1 MKALCCF
8 LYGLEGGNFVLTTL
22 NIHLDGIQ
30 FVHMPVCVCL
40 CEELKMAEGESAAA
54 TPREI
59 QILETPEDIQARRE
73 QVLSRYALF
82 KDATKAKR
90 QKLEDARRYMY
101 FKRDADELES
111 WINEKLQTASDESYR
126 DPTNLQVC
134 DSKLSVNKLV

>member
-1 MKALCCF
+1 
-8 LYGLEGGNFVLTTL
+8 
-22 NIHLDGIQ
+22 
-30 FVHMPVCVCL
+30 
-40 CEELKMAEGESAAA
+40 MAEAEPSPA

-73 QVLSRYALF
+73 QVLGRYAQF

-90 QKLEDARRYMY
+90 QKLEDARRFMY

-111 WINEKLQTASDESYR
+111 WIHEKLQTASDESYR

-134 DSKLSVNKLV
+134 VANQFVEARVSYIMTPVCIVYVLFTK

>member
-1 MKALCCF
+1 MYRCVYLC
-8 LYGLEGGNFVLTTL
+8 V
-22 NIHLDGIQ
+22 
-30 FVHMPVCVCL
+30 
-40 CEELKMAEGESAAA
+40 KMAEAEPTAAV
-54 TPREI
+54 PREI

-134 DSKLSVNKLV
+134 DSDM

>member
-1 MKALCCF
+1 VCAC
-8 LYGLEGGNFVLTTL
+8 
-22 NIHLDGIQ
+22 
-30 FVHMPVCVCL
+30 VCV
-40 CEELKMAEGESAAA
+40 KMAEGEPTAVA
-54 TPREI
+54 PREI

-73 QVLSRYALF
+73 QVLGRYALF

-134 DSKLSVNKLV
+134 DSN